1 VLCGVLVAAGT
12 ALARLPVDPM
22 YGKVLLAGAAA
33 GCAVEV
39 MQLVAMVSSENLFFN
54 PRWEQALRGGGFLCM
69 ALCRASDFRF
79 QTMPRGWRWHM
90 FKIAGRGRYVGHPSL
105 TCIDCSVVHPPN
117 CSVDGWMNLALSHD
131 VPGSPCPS
139 CWCLAVVPVGQ
150 LVCCTK
156 TDRLGRPT

>member
-54 PRWEQALRGGGFLCM
+54 PRWEPAGVGGGGCEIFRAWHCAVLQISAFKQCQGAGDGTCSKLLDRGGGHRGHCW
-69 ALCRASDFRF
+69 AARR
-79 QTMPRGWRWHM
+79 TMLV
-90 FKIAGRGRYVGHPSL
+90 I
-105 TCIDCSVVHPPN
+105 PPH
-117 CSVDGWMNLALSHD
+117 LH
-131 VPGSPCPS
+131 
-139 CWCLAVVPVGQ
+139 
-150 LVCCTK
+150 
-156 TDRLGRPT
+156 